1 VRFLVANDQILRGFD
16 NGASFEGVVHL
27 KRDACHDEV
36 CGTVGMITSNLVF
49 SKWDKIFKDPMTTM
63 AAIDRLVHHATI
75 LEFDGES
82 VRTKKAKSRQTA

>member
-1 VRFLVANDQILRGFD
+1 MVSSQAAKAWFFRKLRSEPL
-16 NGASFEGVVHL
+16 AL
-27 KRDACHDEV
+27 R
-36 CGTVGMITSNLVF
+36 SNLVF
-49 SKWDKIFKDPMTTM
+49 SKWDQIFKDPMTTM

>member
-1 VRFLVANDQILRGFD
+1 MRIVAERLAAANAFQPPDFLAERYERRSV
-16 NGASFEGVVHL
+16 
-27 KRDACHDEV
+27 
-36 CGTVGMITSNLVF
+36 MITSNLVF

-63 AAIDRLVHHATI
+63 AAIGRLVHYATI